1 MEFQGYKSI
10 SADIAPTLTAHDGR
24 GGEPCVW
31 ILEYESNMN
40 EEAKVEQV
48 GNLIPDREGMFH
60 NSHRGRV
67 YSTEGIAP
75 CMHTCGGGNLE
86 PKILLD
92 MENPKSCASRQR
104 GDRHK
109 LETRKDDV
117 ANCVTSIDTDS
128 MVAEP
133 QVIGSMQKN
142 AYKGSVEGVAPC
154 ITAMAGSGG
163 GNVPMLQE
171 PTDPTFLR
179 YGFGHGAQ
187 GANKDMAYAVKAS
200 AFEANNFIVEG
211 EPKMV
216 QKVGDRGTD
225 NYSINEISNTI
236 PANPMSDRGQVLVEP
251 KIVGYS
257 RDSKG
262 KIVGHHLKDVANVVT
277 TFTGHGH
284 NTDQYV
290 AEADK
295 GGIDYKGKFI
305 KEGDGCLCDTT
316 DNPNYIR
323 GGLDGVSRTIKAEH
337 PDAGTCIREGTRYRI
352 RKLTEREVF
361 RLMDVSEEDIDKI
374 QAAGI
379 SKTAQYKLAG
389 NSIVVSC
396 LYHIFRKMFVQTECE
411 TQQLS
416 LF

>member
-1 MEFQGYKSI
+1 MTG
-10 SADIAPTLTAHDGR
+10 
-24 GGEPCVW
+24 V
-31 ILEYESNMN
+31 LEIMN
-40 EEAKVEQV
+40 EDAKVEQV
-48 GNLIPDREGMFH
+48 GQIWNKEENPINGRIYSQEGISPTLMTPTGGSFEPKILLEEP
-60 NSHRGRV
+60 NVINPLKGKTDKSWFFEQQV
-67 YSTEGIAP
+67 YDVNGIARAIKSTEGS
-75 CMHTCGGGNLE
+75 GNE

-104 GDRHK
+104 GDKHK

-128 MVAEP
+128 MVAES

-154 ITAMAGSGG
+154 INAAAGMGG
-163 GNVPMLQE
+163 GHVPMLQE

-187 GANKDMAYAVKAS
+187 GVNKDMAYAVKAS

-211 EPKMV
+211 EQRSAEGEPKMV

-225 NYSINEISNTI
+225 NYSMNEISNTI

-251 KIVGYS
+251 K
-257 RDSKG
+257 
-262 KIVGHHLKDVANVVT
+262 
-277 TFTGHGH
+277 
-284 NTDQYV
+284 
-290 AEADK
+290 
-295 GGIDYKGKFI
+295 
-305 KEGDGCLCDTT
+305 
-316 DNPNYIR
+316 
-323 GGLDGVSRTIKAEH
+323 
-337 PDAGTCIREGTRYRI
+337 TRYRI

-374 QAAGI
+374 QAAEI
-379 SKTAQYKLAG
+379 SKTAQYRLAG

-396 LYHIFRKMFVQTECE
+396 LYHLFRKMFVQTECE